1 MFASLDHVCIHP
13 SITVRTRTPGSLRL
27 QWRRRYIMKRQLSIH
42 ACYLSAFLQSCF
54 QRGLRTEVV
63 MLFSMEMVRRDREV
77 SLLEC
82 VSPA

>member
-1 MFASLDHVCIHP
+1 
-13 SITVRTRTPGSLRL
+13 
-27 QWRRRYIMKRQLSIH
+27 MKRQLSIH